1 MVNSWSLLYDELNME
16 HSSYY
21 YEYDRND
28 PNRKNPEGMEVKADG
43 WSTSEDGIIGSAGE
57 DKITFNLEL
66 PQMVNNDNGRWKYH
80 EDVILNDI
88 KDYVSGTYNSH
99 YTSAEPGFK
108 DIQTIDLM
116 DAKDLASDFCQ
127 ANILKYGSRY
137 GDKDGKNKKDL
148 LKVIHYAMLLL
159 HFDDHYKVTKS
170 DFLIDNETSQLY
182 ETL

>member
-99 YTSAEPGFK
+99 YTSCRTW
-108 DIQTIDLM
+108 IQGY
-116 DAKDLASDFCQ
+116 S
-127 ANILKYGSRY
+127 N
-137 GDKDGKNKKDL
+137 N
-148 LKVIHYAMLLL
+148 
-159 HFDDHYKVTKS
+159 
-170 DFLIDNETSQLY
+170 
-182 ETL
+182 